1 MNFWKFW
8 SEEIYGLDCPE
19 EGACC
24 TKIVHA
30 HYTDPDTGVTTPWTY
45 EMKYCPGHW
54 GIECTLKLNFDM
66 DMVFDRLS
74 FNDED
79 MDLYDDELTEINK
92 NS

>member
-1 MNFWKFW
+1 MNFWDFK

-19 EGACC
+19 EGSCC
-24 TKIVHA
+24 TKIMHG
-30 HYTDPDTGVTTPWTY
+30 HHTDPDTGITTSWTY

-66 DMVFDRLS
+66 DMVFDRLG
-74 FNDED
+74 FNSED